1 MVFTEVPQALL
12 FRIELNTNYLCAFI
26 AQKTTYRIQHFDLQQ
41 LTEVIE
47 DRLNLI
53 DILTNPIV
61 NFTKIVKEELR
72 NYESKRSHDS

>member
-26 AQKTTYRIQHFDLQQ
+26 VHHTRYRVQHYNLQL
-41 LTEVIE
+41 LTEIIE

-53 DILTNPIV
+53 DILKHPVI
-61 NFTKIVKEELR
+61 NFAEIIKEELSR
-72 NYESKRSHDS
+72 YASKHQDDS